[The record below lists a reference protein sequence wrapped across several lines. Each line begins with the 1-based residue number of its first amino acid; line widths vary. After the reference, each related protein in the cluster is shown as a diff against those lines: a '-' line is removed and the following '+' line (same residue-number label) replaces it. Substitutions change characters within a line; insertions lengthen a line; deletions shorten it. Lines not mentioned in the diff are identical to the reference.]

1 MISDILTLII
11 LLLFIIKGY
20 NRPDI
25 AMCSLVWINAYK
37 PQETSFGFLSG
48 QPLSMFMTLFFF
60 VVLFT
65 NFRKIRV
72 PSSFMYHFLAL
83 GLMLTISISTY
94 LAQFPEVA
102 FIKYDTAIKTL
113 IVTYLIPF
121 VIITKKQIELFVWTA
136 IISLATFAVFAGVKS
151 LLGGGGYGTALISGS
166 SMWTEG
172 SILTNQMISLIPVCF
187 YLYKSSEFAQS
198 SVFIKLLALGYA
210 LCCVLT
216 LVGTQARSGLVCLAI
231 LSIAGWIYSKH
242 KVHFSIGILILP
254 LLILPLAPDAW
265 FERMSTIQSTDSIQ
279 SEKSA
284 MGRVMV
290 WRWTIDYVSDRPF
303 FGGGFYSYMAN
314 SGQLQSYAKGDE
326 VLIDTVGYK
335 AFHNIIFEVL
345 GENGYVGLFFY
356 LGMLCYIFFSN
367 LRNAKSADPNIQGLA
382 RACIVSLLVYCA
394 GGMFVN
400 YSMYPW
406 LYFVFGI
413 TVSLN
418 YYREAQQ
425 LEAANELANAP
436 SKDGKIANHPLAGH
450 SHINPNRLYS

>member
-1 MISDILTLII
+1 MISDLLTLVI

-37 PQETSFGFLSG
+37 PQETSFGFLAG
-48 QPLSMFMTLFFF
+48 QPLSMFMTVFFF
-60 VVLFT
+60 LVLLF
-65 NFRKIRV
+65 NLRKIRI
-72 PSSFMYHFLAL
+72 PSSFTYHFLAI
-83 GLMLTISISTY
+83 GFMLTISISTY
-94 LAQFPEVA
+94 LAQFPDVA
-102 FIKYDTAIKTL
+102 ILKYDTAIKTL

-121 VIITKKQIELFVWTA
+121 VIITKRQIELFIWTS
-136 IISLATFAVFAGVKS
+136 IISLATFAFFAGVKS
-151 LLGGGGYGTALISGS
+151 LLGGGGYGIALISGS

-187 YLYKSSEFAQS
+187 YLYKSSEFSQNS
-198 SVFIKLLALGYA
+198 LFIKLLVLGYA

-231 LSIAGWIYSKH
+231 LSIAGWFYSKH
-242 KVHFSIGILILP
+242 KFKFSIGILIIP
-254 LLILPLAPDAW
+254 LLILPLAPDSW
-265 FERMSTIQSTDSIQ
+265 FDRMSTIQSTDTIQ

-290 WRWTIDYVSDRPF
+290 WRWTVDYVSDRPF

-314 SGQLQSYAKGDE
+314 SGKLQSYAQGDE
-326 VLIDTVGYK
+326 ILIDTKGFK

-356 LGMLCYIFFSN
+356 MGMLCYIFFSN
-367 LRNAKSADPNIQGLA
+367 LMNAKSTDPNIQSLA

-406 LYFVFGI
+406 LYFIFGI

-418 YYREAQQ
+418 YYRESLMTSDTAE
-425 LEAANELANAP
+425 LEL
-436 SKDGKIANHPLAGH
+436 K
-450 SHINPNRLYS
+450 RQYS